1 MGLEMVIS
9 IVGGFLIL
17 MLSVNGYFLRGIF
30 KDLNDVKIQLAV
42 SIESSSNKERR
53 ITVLEGEVRD
63 IMLKLGHKQ

>member
-53 ITVLEGEVRD
+53 ITVLESEVRD